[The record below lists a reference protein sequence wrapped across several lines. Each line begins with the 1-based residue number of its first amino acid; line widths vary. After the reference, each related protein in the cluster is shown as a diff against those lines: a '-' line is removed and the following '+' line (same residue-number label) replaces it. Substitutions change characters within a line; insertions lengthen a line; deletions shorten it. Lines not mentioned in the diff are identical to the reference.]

1 MLGFRF
7 VKADPT
13 TYLMQVRR
21 GRVIREGAGQSF
33 FYYAPTSSL
42 VAVPVG
48 SEILPFIFEQV
59 TADFQSVTVQGSL
72 SYRIEEPKKTAAML
86 NFTLKADGKGYA
98 AEDPQHLRS
107 RVEGIAEVL
116 VQQAVSGQTLKFAL
130 QAAEKMGRQVQQ
142 ALRAHPDI
150 VALGL
155 EVLSLSVVAVKP
167 KAETARALEAEVREQ
182 ILKAADD
189 AIYARRNAAVEN
201 ERAIK
206 ESELDTAI
214 AVELKQRTIR
224 ETQMEAEAAIQR
236 RKAALRAEEM
246 ESQIGLEDRRK
257 AFVALEADNTR
268 TKAEAEAHRVES
280 VMKALQ
286 SADPKIVQALAAVG
300 MAPAQLIAQ
309 AFSGIAEKA
318 EKIGQ
323 LNVSPELLQSLLG
336 GSPAKKG

>member
-7 VKADPT
+7 IKADPT

-21 GRVIREGAGQSF
+21 GKVIREGAGQSF
-33 FYYAPTSSL
+33 FYYAPTSSII
-42 VAVPVG
+42 AVPIG
-48 SEILPFIFEQV
+48 SEIVPFIFEQV
-59 TADFQSVTVQGSL
+59 TADFQAVTVQGSL
-72 SYRIEEPKKTAAML
+72 SYRIEEPRKAAAML
-86 NFTLKADGKGYA
+86 NFALKPDGRSYA
-98 AEDPQHLRS
+98 SEDPQHLRA

-116 VQQAVSGQTLKFAL
+116 VQQAVSGQTLKIAL
-130 QAAEKMGRQVQQ
+130 QAAQPMARQVQQ
-142 ALRAHPDI
+142 ALRTQPDI

-155 EVLSLSVVAVKP
+155 EVLSFSVAAVKP

-206 ESELDTAI
+206 ESELDTEV

-224 ETQMEAEAAIQR
+224 ETQVEAEAAIQK

-246 ESQIGLEDRRK
+246 EAQIGLEGRRK
-257 AFVALEADNTR
+257 AFVGLEADNTR
-268 TKAEAEAHRVES
+268 TRAEAEAHRVES

-309 AFSGIAEKA
+309 AFGGIAERA

-323 LNVSPELLQSLLG
+323 LNVSPELLQSLV
-336 GSPAKKG
+336 STAAKKG

>member
-1 MLGFRF
+1 M
-7 VKADPT
+7 A
-13 TYLMQVRR
+13 
-21 GRVIREGAGQSF
+21 
-33 FYYAPTSSL
+33 
-42 VAVPVG
+42 
-48 SEILPFIFEQV
+48 
-59 TADFQSVTVQGSL
+59 
-72 SYRIEEPKKTAAML
+72 
-86 NFTLKADGKGYA
+86 
-98 AEDPQHLRS
+98 
-107 RVEGIAEVL
+107 
-116 VQQAVSGQTLKFAL
+116 
-130 QAAEKMGRQVQQ
+130 RQVQQ
-142 ALRAHPDI
+142 ALRTQPDI

-155 EVLSLSVVAVKP
+155 EVLSFSVAAVKP

-206 ESELDTAI
+206 ESELDTEV

-224 ETQMEAEAAIQR
+224 ETQVEAEAAIQK

-246 ESQIGLEDRRK
+246 EAQIGLEGRRK
-257 AFVALEADNTR
+257 AFVGLEADNTR
-268 TKAEAEAHRVES
+268 TRAEAEAHRVES

-309 AFSGIAEKA
+309 AFGGIAERA

-323 LNVSPELLQSLLG
+323 LNVSPELLQSLV
-336 GSPAKKG
+336 STAAKKG